1 MQPRYLSFLS
11 LTILPGTSLAQEAR
25 SGDFKELNSIE
36 LLKESYEI
44 IKGIELKKTIFRSNH
59 ASNYLA
65 LEGTFP
71 KDKMMLLNIL
81 KFAVNGEVR
90 LRPEIL
96 RGL

>member
-1 MQPRYLSFLS
+1 M
-11 LTILPGTSLAQEAR
+11 IIPGTSLAEETR
-25 SGDFKELNSIE
+25 SGGFKELNSIE

-44 IKGIELKKTIFRSNH
+44 IRGIDLKKTIFRSNH

-81 KFAVNGEVR
+81 KSAIDGEVR